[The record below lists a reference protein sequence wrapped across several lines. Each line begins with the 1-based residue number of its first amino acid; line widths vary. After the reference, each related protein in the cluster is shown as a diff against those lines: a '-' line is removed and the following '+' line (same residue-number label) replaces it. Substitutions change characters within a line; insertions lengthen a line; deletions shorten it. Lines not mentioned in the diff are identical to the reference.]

1 MDQFDAVCFV
11 FENSACFSKFMKGKE
26 VTCLV
31 SRTDSDPRK
40 LAVIT
45 VVVNVSSEFNRRRQR
60 EHHKSTT

>member
-45 VVVNVSSEFNRRRQR
+45 VVVNVSSEFN
-60 EHHKSTT
+60 